1 MRESVFFIA
10 SSSDLLLVNK
20 TMTMLSIER
29 PIMMT
34 MGIGSSNSLA
44 KGAPIVKDLDT
55 STIILIAVPFLAKGK
70 ILSS

>member
-1 MRESVFFIA
+1 
-10 SSSDLLLVNK
+10 
-20 TMTMLSIER
+20 MTMLSIER

-55 STIILIAVPFLAKGK
+55 STIMLIAVPFLAKGK